1 MKMDLSERLQAFLAS
16 RRGVAVAVLVLI
28 VLMVASANIV
38 AARFLTSRLDL
49 TAEHLYTLS
58 QGTRNTLAK
67 IDEPITLRFYFS
79 TRLGDAVPSYG
90 VYAQRVRE
98 LLDQYVAAAHGKIRL
113 EVYNPQAFSDVE
125 DRAVAFG
132 LKGVPLDAQG
142 EQVYFGLAAT
152 NSTDD
157 QQVIAFFAPERERFL
172 EYDLTKLVHSL
183 AFPKKT
189 VVGLMTT
196 LPLEGDMAAMMRGRP
211 TEPMAVIEELQQ
223 LDQVKP
229 LASNIDAIPPDIDV
243 LMLVHP
249 QSLPDKTLFA
259 IDQFVLKSGKA
270 LVFVDPLSELQASHP
285 SQLNPPGSPTSSN
298 LERLFKSWGIEVPSK
313 TVVGDRR
320 NAQRVGVP
328 VPGRGTRPLDYIAWL
343 NLQAANL
350 NRDDMITADLSHIMM
365 ASSGIIEPL
374 DGAKTTIEPLIT
386 TSPDSTKIPPEK
398 LTGLPD
404 VAGLLT
410 QFKSDNKR
418 YILAAHVTGM
428 VDTAFPDGP
437 PKPPEPAK
445 PAAAAKSDAT
455 DPPASEAPEKKPAEA
470 NPAPAKSAE
479 PASADWLKTSA
490 QPINVVVVADTD
502 MLDDRFWMQTQ
513 DFFGQRVAIPTA
525 NNGDFVANAVE
536 VLAGGNDLVGLRS
549 RGTSARPFQVVDRIE
564 RDAQERYSAEERALQ
579 QKLKDTQAKLADLT
593 GKDQANAPT
602 TLSPEQTKAIEEFR
616 AEMLQ
621 TRRQLRA
628 VQGALRGDIGRLKAG
643 LEFFDIAL
651 IPILVA
657 AVAVILGVARLKRR
671 SRRAAEA

>member
-1 MKMDLSERLQAFLAS
+1 MRMDLSQHFHAFLAS

-67 IDEPITLRFYFS
+67 IDEPITLRFYYS
-79 TRLGDAVPSYG
+79 TRLGDEVPSYG

-172 EYDLTKLVHSL
+172 EYDLTKLIHAL
-183 AFPKKT
+183 AFPRKT
-189 VVGLMTT
+189 VIGLMTT
-196 LPLEGDMAAMMRGRP
+196 LPLEGDMMAMMRGRP
-211 TEPMAVIEELQQ
+211 SQPMAVIEQLQQ
-223 LDQVKP
+223 LDRVKP
-229 LASNIDAIPPDIDV
+229 LASDIDAIPADIDV

-249 QSLPDKTLFA
+249 QNLSEKTLFA
-259 IDQFVLKSGKA
+259 IDQFVLKGGKA

-285 SQLNPPGSPTSSN
+285 SQLNPPGSHTSSN
-298 LERLFKSWGIEVPSK
+298 LERLFRSWGFEVPSK

-328 VPGRGTRPLDYIAWL
+328 VPGRGTRPLDYIAWI

-386 TSPDSTKIPPEK
+386 TSPDSTKIPAEK
-398 LTGLPD
+398 LIGLPD

-418 YILAAHVTGM
+418 YILAAHVTGV

-445 PAAAAKSDAT
+445 PEAPAKPDAT
-455 DPPASEAPEKKPAEA
+455 DPPESEAATKKTGETNPAPEKSAQ
-470 NPAPAKSAE
+470 APV
-479 PASADWLKTSA
+479 ADWLKVSA

-502 MLDDRFWMQTQ
+502 MLDDRFWMQSQ

-579 QKLKDTQAKLADLT
+579 QKLKDTQPKLADLT
-593 GKDQANAPT
+593 GKNQANAPT
-602 TLSPEQTKAIEEFR
+602 TLSPEQTKTIEEFR
-616 AEMLQ
+616 ADMLQ
-621 TRRQLRA
+621 TRRQLRD
-628 VQGALRGDIGRLKAG
+628 VQSALRSDIGRLKAA
-643 LEFFDIAL
+643 LEFLDIAL
-651 IPILVA
+651 IPIIVA
-657 AVAVILGVARLKRR
+657 AVAVILGVLRLKRR

>member
-1 MKMDLSERLQAFLAS
+1 MNVSQHFQALFGS

-28 VLMVASANIV
+28 VLLVASANIV

-58 QGTRNTLAK
+58 RGTRNTLAK
-67 IDEPITLRFYFS
+67 IDEPITLRFYYS

-98 LLDQYVAAAHGKIRL
+98 LLDQYVAAARGKIRL

-142 EQVYFGLAAT
+142 DQVYFGLAAT

-157 QQVIAFFAPERERFL
+157 QQVVAFFAPERERFL
-172 EYDLTKLVHSL
+172 EYDLTKLIHNL

-189 VVGLMTT
+189 IVGLMTP
-196 LPLEGDMAAMMRGRP
+196 LPLQGDMMAMMRGRP
-211 TEPMAVIEELQQ
+211 SEPMAVIEQLQQ
-223 LDQVKP
+223 LDRVKP
-229 LASNIDAIPPDIDV
+229 LASDIDSIPADIDV

-249 QSLPDKTLFA
+249 QKLPDKTLFA
-259 IDQFVLKSGKA
+259 IDQFVLKGGKA

-285 SQLNPPGSPTSSN
+285 SQLNPPGSPNSSN
-298 LERLFKSWGIEVPSK
+298 LERLFKSWGFEVPSN

-328 VPGRGTRPLDYIAWL
+328 VPGRGARPLDYIAWL

-374 DGAKTTIEPLIT
+374 DGAKTKIEPLIT
-386 TSPDSTKIPPEK
+386 TSPDSTKIPAEK

-404 VAGLLT
+404 VAGLLS

-418 YILAAHVTGM
+418 YILAAHVTGPA
-428 VDTAFPDGP
+428 DTAFPDGP
-437 PKPPEPAK
+437 PKPPEPNK
-445 PAAAAKSDAT
+445 PEAATKPEAT
-455 DPPASEAPEKKPAEA
+455 DPPASEAAATKAAEETPAST
-470 NPAPAKSAE
+470 KSAE
-479 PASADWLKTSA
+479 TPAADWLKASA
-490 QPINVVVVADTD
+490 QPINIVVVADTD
-502 MLDDRFWMQTQ
+502 MLDDRFWMQNQ
-513 DFFGQRVAIPTA
+513 DFFGQRIAIPTA
-525 NNGDFVANAVE
+525 NNGDFVSNAVE

-579 QKLKDTQAKLADLT
+579 QNLKDTQAKLADLT
-593 GKDQANAPT
+593 GRDQANAPI
-602 TLSPEQTKAIEEFR
+602 TLSPEQTKTIEEFR
-616 AEMLQ
+616 ANILQ
-621 TRRQLRA
+621 TRRQLRD
-628 VQGALRGDIGRLKAG
+628 VQSALRRDIGRLRG
-643 LEFFDIAL
+643 MLEFLNIAL
-651 IPILVA
+651 IPIIVA
-657 AVAVILGVARLKRR
+657 VVAVILGVMRLKRR